1 MPRRP
6 DGPSKGGEGKGDQD
20 HLDQLRLQQAR
31 KAPLRARI
39 LALYEEDSSRSL
51 EPSDL
56 LSELRGEFGELS
68 IAHIEYHLG
77 RLRELELIP
86 SHRQKGDSPWQA

>member
-1 MPRRP
+1 LIPMPWE
-6 DGPSKGGEGKGDQD
+6 SGEEEGDRERD
-20 HLDQLRLQQAR
+20 RLRLEQAR

-56 LSELRGEFGELS
+56 LEDLQAEFGKLS
-68 IAHIEYHLG
+68 IAHIEYHLR
-77 RLRELELIP
+77 RLRGLELIP
-86 SHRQKGDSPWQA
+86 PDRQRGDLPWRS

>member
-1 MPRRP
+1 MPGRSDEQARKAP
-6 DGPSKGGEGKGDQD
+6 
-20 HLDQLRLQQAR
+20 RLQQAR

-39 LALYEEDSSRSL
+39 LALYEEDSTCSL

-56 LSELRGEFGELS
+56 LCDLRSEFGEPS

-86 SHRQKGDSPWQA
+86 SHRQD